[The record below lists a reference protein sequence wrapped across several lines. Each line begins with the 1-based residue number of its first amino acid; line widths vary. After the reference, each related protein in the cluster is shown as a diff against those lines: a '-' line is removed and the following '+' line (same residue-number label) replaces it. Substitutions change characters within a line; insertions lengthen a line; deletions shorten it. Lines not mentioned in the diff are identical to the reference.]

1 MWCSDANTMVDEAK
15 YQVLTSYE
23 DVEVRRYQ
31 RILLASVDGK
41 GANEAFGLLFRYI
54 SGKNESS
61 DKIAMTVPVI
71 TDEPRGKT
79 IAMTAPVIRQE
90 RRMSFVMP
98 SELSLKDLPR
108 PLDDKVRIDE
118 IPERVL
124 AVTRFRGYSREKDVK
139 EKTVLLLDVAKRSG
153 LKVIGEP
160 FEMFYNSPWTPGFMR
175 RNEVAVEI
183 EWNSPK

>member
-1 MWCSDANTMVDEAK
+1 MVDEAK
-15 YQVLTSYE
+15 YQVLASYE
-23 DVEVRRYQ
+23 DVEVRRYP

-41 GANEAFGLLFRYI
+41 NANEAFGLLFRYI

-71 TDEPRGKT
+71 TDGPRGKT
-79 IAMTAPVIRQE
+79 IEMTAPVIRQE

-98 SELSLKDLPR
+98 SGLSLKDLPR
-108 PLDDKVRIDE
+108 PLDDEVRIDE

-124 AVTRFRGYSREKDVK
+124 AVTRFRGYARDKEVRER
-139 EKTVLLLDVAKRSG
+139 TRSLLEVATRQG

-160 FEMFYNSPWTPGFMR
+160 FEMLYNSPWTPGFMR
-175 RNEVAVEI
+175 RNEVAVEM
-183 EWNSPK
+183 EWTGS

>member
-1 MWCSDANTMVDEAK
+1 MVDEVK
-15 YQVLTSYE
+15 YQVLASYE
-23 DVEVRRYQ
+23 DVEVRRYPKV
-31 RILLASVDGK
+31 LLASVDGED
-41 GANEAFGLLFRYI
+41 ANDAFGILFRYI

-61 DKIAMTVPVI
+61 DKIAMTAPVI

-79 IAMTAPVIRQE
+79 ITMTAPVIRQE

-98 SELSLKDLPR
+98 SKLSLKDVPR
-108 PLDDKVRIDE
+108 PLDDAVRIDE

-124 AVTRFRGYSREKDVK
+124 AVTRFRGYARDKDVK
-139 EKTVLLLDVAKRSG
+139 ERTSYLLGVATKQG

-160 FEMFYNSPWTPGFMR
+160 FNMFYNSPWTPGFMR

-183 EWNSPK
+183 EWTSPK

>member
-1 MWCSDANTMVDEAK
+1 MVDEVS
-15 YQVLTSYE
+15 YQVLASYG
-23 DVEVRRYQ
+23 DVEVRRYP

-41 GANEAFGLLFRYI
+41 NANEAFGLLFRYI

-98 SELSLKDLPR
+98 SELSLKDVPR
-108 PLDDKVRIDE
+108 PMDDAVRIDE

-124 AVTRFRGYSREKDVK
+124 AAMRFRGYARETDVK
-139 EKTVLLLDVAKRSG
+139 ERTVLLLEVANKQG

-160 FEMFYNSPWTPGFMR
+160 FKMFYNSPWTPGFMR